1 MKIEGYCEGCPI
13 VTSIESA
20 IRFDNPE
27 TSEQIIEAQTENM
40 VRNFGQHL
48 LVLCE
53 AKSGYGTIDIRKD
66 NACNRINN
74 KDGNMV

>member
-1 MKIEGYCEGCPI
+1 MKIEGYCEDCPI

-20 IRFDNPE
+20 IRADHPDL
-27 TSEQIIEAQTENM
+27 TSELIEAKTEDM
-40 VRNFGQHL
+40 IRNFGQHL

-53 AKSGYGTIDIRKD
+53 AKNGIGIVDIRE
-66 NACNRINN
+66 NAACKRITN